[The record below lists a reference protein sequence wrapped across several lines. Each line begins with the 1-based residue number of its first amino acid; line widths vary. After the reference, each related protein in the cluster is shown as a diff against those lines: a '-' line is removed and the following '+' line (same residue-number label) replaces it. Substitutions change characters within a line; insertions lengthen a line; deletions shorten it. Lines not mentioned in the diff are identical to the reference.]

1 MLAKDNHFFL
11 KSENSLKEGKLESVA
26 LEYDGNLE
34 KVKEALKLCQ
44 SIHAKAKS
52 EAEVSQKKIQELE
65 HS

>member
-1 MLAKDNHFFL
+1 MLAKDSHFFL
-11 KSENSLKEGKLESVA
+11 KSENSLKEGKLELVA

-34 KVKEALKLCQ
+34 KVKGALKLYQ
-44 SIHAKAKS
+44 SIHTKAKS